1 MGDSMA
7 HLKKMRLA
15 VCGLARN
22 CAPKLPATIRFIET
36 LSSYFESTTIVVVE
50 NDSRDKTRA
59 ILNNWADSCSS
70 LHIIDGKVP
79 GEENAS
85 DTNANPY
92 YSVKRV
98 SRLAAL
104 RNQYLDFLK
113 VQPAAPDFVLV
124 LDFDVDRISLEGVLD
139 SFVREAGWDV
149 ATAYGYSLSPTLQE
163 RYHDTYALVPLGEEN
178 IPQLEARLKSIQRN
192 WRQDKASSELVRVYS
207 AFGGLAIYKYIQI
220 NNLRYSV
227 YPNRDERV
235 EARCEHFSIANEL
248 QKNGY
253 QRIVINPRMHLRF
266 QTLGD
271 ALYKKAADLVN
282 PKRGV

>member
-1 MGDSMA
+1 MA
-7 HLKKMRLA
+7 QLKKMRLA

-22 CAPKLPATIRFIET
+22 CASKFPATIRFIET
-36 LSSYFESTTIVVVE
+36 LSTYFESTTIVVVE

-92 YSVKRV
+92 YSFKRV

-113 VQPAAPDFVLV
+113 AQAVAPDFVLV

-139 SFVREAGWDV
+139 SFTREADWDV
-149 ATAYGYSLSPTLQE
+149 ATAYGYSLSPTLLE

-178 IPQLEARLKSIQRN
+178 ILQLETGLKAIQRN
-192 WRQDKASSELVRVYS
+192 WKQDIASSELVRVYS
-207 AFGGLAIYKYIQI
+207 AFGGLAIYKYKQI
-220 NNLRYSV
+220 IDLRYTV
-227 YPNRDERV
+227 CPNGDERV

-248 QKNGY
+248 QNNGY
-253 QRIVINPRMHLRF
+253 QRIVINPKMHLRF
-266 QTLGD
+266 QTIGD

>member
-1 MGDSMA
+1 MENSYA
-7 HLKKMRLA
+7 QLKKMRLA

-22 CAPKLPATIRFIET
+22 CASKLPATIRFVET
-36 LSSYFESTTIVVVE
+36 LSTYFKSTTIVVVE
-50 NDSRDKTRA
+50 NGSRDKTRV

-92 YSVKRV
+92 YSFKRV

-113 VQPAAPDFVLV
+113 AQAVAPDFVLV

-139 SFVREAGWDV
+139 SFTREADWDV
-149 ATAYGYSLSPTLQE
+149 ATAYGYSLSPTLLE

-178 IPQLEARLKSIQRN
+178 ILQLETGLKAIQRN
-192 WRQDKASSELVRVYS
+192 WKQDIASSELVRVYS
-207 AFGGLAIYKYIQI
+207 AFGGLAIYKYKQI
-220 NNLRYSV
+220 IDLRYTV
-227 YPNRDERV
+227 CPNGDERV

-248 QKNGY
+248 QNNGY
-253 QRIVINPRMHLRF
+253 QRIVINPKMHLRF
-266 QTLGD
+266 QTIGD

>member
-1 MGDSMA
+1 
-7 HLKKMRLA
+7 
-15 VCGLARN
+15 
-22 CAPKLPATIRFIET
+22 
-36 LSSYFESTTIVVVE
+36 
-50 NDSRDKTRA
+50 
-59 ILNNWADSCSS
+59 
-70 LHIIDGKVP
+70 VP

-227 YPNRDERV
+227 YPNRDERI

-271 ALYKKAADLVN
+271 ALYKKAADLLN

>member
-1 MGDSMA
+1 MENSYA
-7 HLKKMRLA
+7 QLKKMRLA

-22 CAPKLPATIRFIET
+22 CASKLPATIRFIET
-36 LSSYFESTTIVVVE
+36 LSTYFESTTIVVVE
-50 NDSRDKTRA
+50 NGSRDKTRV

-92 YSVKRV
+92 YSFKRV

-113 VQPAAPDFVLV
+113 AQAVAPDFVLV
-124 LDFDVDRISLEGVLD
+124 LDFDVDRISIAGVLD
-139 SFVREAGWDV
+139 SFVREADWDV

-178 IPQLEARLKSIQRN
+178 IPQLESRLKSIQRN
-192 WRQDKASSELVRVYS
+192 WRQDKASSELVEVYS
-207 AFGGLAIYKYIQI
+207 AFGGLSIYKYKQI
-220 NNLRYSV
+220 NNIRYGV
-227 YPNRDERV
+227 YPNRDVRV
-235 EARCEHFSIANEL
+235 EARCEHFSIAIEL

-271 ALYKKAADLVN
+271 ALYKKAADLFN

>member
-1 MGDSMA
+1 MA
-7 HLKKMRLA
+7 QLKKMRLA

-22 CAPKLPATIRFIET
+22 CASKLPATIRFVET
-36 LSSYFESTTIVVVE
+36 LSTYFESTTIVVVE
-50 NDSRDKTRA
+50 NGSSDKTRA

-70 LHIIDGKVP
+70 LHLIDGKAP

-85 DTNANPY
+85 DSNANPY

-113 VQPAAPDFVLV
+113 VQLAAPDFVLV

-139 SFVREAGWDV
+139 SFAREADWDV
-149 ATAYGYSLSPTLQE
+149 ATAYGYSMSPTLQE

-178 IPQLEARLKSIQRN
+178 TPQLEADLKAIQRN
-192 WRQDKASSELVRVYS
+192 WRQDKASGELVEVYS
-207 AFGGLAIYKYIQI
+207 AFGGLAIYKYKQI
-220 NNLRYSV
+220 NILRYSV

-248 QKNGY
+248 QNNGY
-253 QRIVINPRMHLRF
+253 KRIMINPRMHLRF
-266 QTLGD
+266 QTFGD

>member
-1 MGDSMA
+1 MENSYA
-7 HLKKMRLA
+7 QLKKMRLA

-22 CAPKLPATIRFIET
+22 CASKLPATIRFIET
-36 LSSYFESTTIVVVE
+36 LSTYFESTTIVVVE
-50 NDSRDKTRA
+50 NGSRDKTRV

-113 VQPAAPDFVLV
+113 AQAVAPDFVLV

-139 SFVREAGWDV
+139 SFTREADWDV
-149 ATAYGYSLSPTLQE
+149 ATAYGYSLSPTLLE

-178 IPQLEARLKSIQRN
+178 ILQLETGLKAIQRN
-192 WRQDKASSELVRVYS
+192 WKQDIASSELVRVYS
-207 AFGGLAIYKYIQI
+207 AFGGLAIYKYKQI
-220 NNLRYSV
+220 IDLRYTV
-227 YPNRDERV
+227 CPNGDERV

-248 QKNGY
+248 QNNGY
-253 QRIVINPRMHLRF
+253 QRIVINPKMHLRF
-266 QTLGD
+266 QTIGD

>member
-1 MGDSMA
+1 MERSIA
-7 HLKKMRLA
+7 QLKKMRLA

-22 CAPKLPATIRFIET
+22 CASKLPATIRFVET
-36 LSSYFESTTIVVVE
+36 LSNYFESTIIIVVE
-50 NDSRDKTRA
+50 NDSRDKTRV
-59 ILNNWADSCSS
+59 ILNSWADSSSS
-70 LHIIDGKVP
+70 LNIIDGKVP
-79 GEENAS
+79 AVES
-85 DTNANPY
+85 FTDTPANPY
-92 YSVKRV
+92 YSFKRV

-113 VQPAAPDFVLV
+113 AQATPPDFVLV
-124 LDFDVDRISLEGVLD
+124 MDFDVDRISLEGVLD
-139 SFVREAGWDV
+139 SFSRATDWDV

-178 IPQLEARLKSIQRN
+178 TPQLEARLKAIQQN
-192 WRQDKASSELVRVYS
+192 WRQDKASRELVEVYS
-207 AFGGLAIYKYIQI
+207 AFGGLTIYKYKQI
-220 NNLRYSV
+220 NSLNYTAC
-227 YPNRDERV
+227 PNGDERV

-253 QRIVINPRMHLRF
+253 QRIVINPKMHLRF

-271 ALYKKAADLVN
+271 ALLKKAADLVN

>member
-1 MGDSMA
+1 MENSYA
-7 HLKKMRLA
+7 QLKKMRLA

-22 CAPKLPATIRFIET
+22 CASKLPATIRFIET
-36 LSSYFESTTIVVVE
+36 LSTYFESTTIVVVE
-50 NDSRDKTRA
+50 NGSRDKTRA

-113 VQPAAPDFVLV
+113 AQAVEPDFVLV

-139 SFVREAGWDV
+139 SFTREADWDV
-149 ATAYGYSLSPTLQE
+149 ATAYGYSLSPTLLE

-178 IPQLEARLKSIQRN
+178 ILQLETGLKAIQRN
-192 WRQDKASSELVRVYS
+192 WKQDIASSELVRVYS
-207 AFGGLAIYKYIQI
+207 AFGGLAIYKYKQI
-220 NNLRYSV
+220 IDLRYTV
-227 YPNRDERV
+227 CPNGDERV

-248 QKNGY
+248 QNNGY
-253 QRIVINPRMHLRF
+253 QRIVINPKMHLRF
-266 QTLGD
+266 QTIGD

>member
-1 MGDSMA
+1 MENSYA
-7 HLKKMRLA
+7 QLKKMRLA

-22 CAPKLPATIRFIET
+22 CASKLPATIRFIET
-36 LSSYFESTTIVVVE
+36 LSTYFESTTIVVVE
-50 NDSRDKTRA
+50 NGSRDKTRV

-92 YSVKRV
+92 YSFKRV

-113 VQPAAPDFVLV
+113 AQAVAPDFVLV

-139 SFVREAGWDV
+139 SFTREADWDV
-149 ATAYGYSLSPTLQE
+149 ATAYGYSLSPTLLE

-178 IPQLEARLKSIQRN
+178 ILQLETGLKAIQRN
-192 WRQDKASSELVRVYS
+192 WKQDIASSELVRVYS
-207 AFGGLAIYKYIQI
+207 AFGGLAIYKYKQI
-220 NNLRYSV
+220 NNLRYDVCS
-227 YPNRDERV
+227 NRDERV

>member
-1 MGDSMA
+1 MENSRA
-7 HLKKMRLA
+7 QLKKMRLA

-22 CAPKLPATIRFIET
+22 CASKLPATIRFIET
-36 LSSYFESTTIVVVE
+36 LSTYFESTTILVVE
-50 NDSRDKTRA
+50 NGSRDKTRV

-92 YSVKRV
+92 YSFKRV

-113 VQPAAPDFVLV
+113 AQAVAPDFVLV

-139 SFVREAGWDV
+139 SFTREADWDV
-149 ATAYGYSLSPTLQE
+149 ATAYGYSLSPTLLE

-178 IPQLEARLKSIQRN
+178 ILQLETGLKAIQRN
-192 WRQDKASSELVRVYS
+192 WKQDIASSELVRVYS
-207 AFGGLAIYKYIQI
+207 AFGGLAIYKYKQI
-220 NNLRYSV
+220 IDLRYTV
-227 YPNRDERV
+227 CPNGDERV

-248 QKNGY
+248 QNNGY
-253 QRIVINPRMHLRF
+253 QRIVINPKMHLRF
-266 QTLGD
+266 QTIGD